1 MDKMHAAVRTIEME
15 GLTWGA
21 GKFVPI
27 GYGIRKLQIVA
38 TIVDDL
44 VSVDDLQERIQAFE
58 DLVQSVDIAAF
69 NKL

>member
-1 MDKMHAAVRTIEME
+1 MLKAVKSIEME

-21 GKFVPI
+21 HKIVPVA
-27 GYGIRKLQIVA
+27 YGINMIQIVS
-38 TIVDDL
+38 TIIDDL
-44 VSVDDLQERIQAFE
+44 VSVEDLTDRITAFE

>member
-1 MDKMHAAVRTIEME
+1 MEESVRTIEME
-15 GLTWGA
+15 GLLWGA
-21 GKFVPI
+21 GKLVPI

-38 TIVDDL
+38 TIVDYL
-44 VSVDDLQERIQAFE
+44 VSVDYLIDTIQAFE